1 AARRDVASHA
11 QRKLEGIEARL
22 TKQREYFE
30 TARGGVEAQVA
41 TREDLA
47 RESAEGQAE
56 VERLRAAVADA
67 QREKRGLE
75 DRLALLEE
83 WRRNLEGFGEGARAL
98 IQADGGDHPPILG
111 VVAQLVGA
119 LAGVALGL
127 EAALGP
133 FLHAVVVPSAEDAC
147 RAAAWLRAGQAGR
160 ALFLWPDE
168 PEPPTGHLELP
179 DADGDEL
186 LGYARDAA
194 ICRDELRGLVVR
206 RLGATYVVRDLAVAE
221 RHWGDG

>member
-83 WRRNLEGFGEGARAL
+83 WRRSLGGFGGGVGARV
-98 IQADGGDHPPILG
+98 QAVRGHGPPR
-111 VVAQLVGA
+111 LV
-119 LAGVALGL
+119 
-127 EAALGP
+127 
-133 FLHAVVVPSAEDAC
+133 C
-147 RAAAWLRAGQAGR
+147 
-160 ALFLWPDE
+160 
-168 PEPPTGHLELP
+168 LP
-179 DADGDEL
+179 D
-186 LGYARDAA
+186 
-194 ICRDELRGLVVR
+194 
-206 RLGATYVVRDLAVAE
+206 
-221 RHWGDG
+221 